1 MDETLDLPIVFDQTD
16 APSGVDLSA
25 PAVTHNGQTYVGR
38 SVEALQKLGIPASAI
53 LAGVKSDLFVKV
65 DAQAEL
71 ERARWL
77 TPGAGQAMEYQ
88 EVRAQGQAALAAG
101 TKATAER
108 FPMLAATIG
117 IDIDP
122 ETKAPATDILGVAR
136 SVVAAGEAWAAIG
149 THIRVVRLRGKAA
162 IEAATTIDA
171 ARAAF
176 EEIDWSLPKA

>member
-1 MDETLDLPIVFDQTD
+1 MIDEKSLPDSYETQAAFSD
-16 APSGVDLSA
+16 VDPNA
-25 PAVTHNGQTYVGR
+25 PAVSYGGKLYVGLSIEKLAER
-38 SVEALQKLGIPASAI
+38 GVPKAAL
-53 LAGVKSDLFVKV
+53 LAGVKSDLLAKV
-65 DAQAEL
+65 DAQAEM

-77 TPGAGQAMEYQ
+77 TPGTGQVMEYQ

-149 THIRVVRLRGKAA
+149 THIRVVRLRTKAA
-162 IEAATTIDA
+162 IEAATNIDD

-176 EEIDWSLPKA
+176 AAIDWSLPAA